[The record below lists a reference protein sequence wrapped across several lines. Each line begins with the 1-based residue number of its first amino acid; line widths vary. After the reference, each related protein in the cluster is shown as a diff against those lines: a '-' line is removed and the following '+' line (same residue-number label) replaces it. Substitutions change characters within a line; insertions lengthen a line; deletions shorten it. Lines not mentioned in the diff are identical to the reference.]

1 LLITVKHFLF
11 SLHLPK
17 DIEFPKTFYA
27 LNVMKATWICVTLLL
42 GQLYL
47 VSAVHNITEALE
59 ALAPVPIDDLQ
70 TKTSLME
77 ETDTSFSVTNTAR
90 KVENEYWLMSLFVV
104 LGYLL
109 Q

>member
-1 LLITVKHFLF
+1 
-11 SLHLPK
+11 
-17 DIEFPKTFYA
+17 
-27 LNVMKATWICVTLLL
+27 MKATWICVTLLL

-59 ALAPVPIDDLQ
+59 ALAPVPIEDLQ

>member
-1 LLITVKHFLF
+1 
-11 SLHLPK
+11 
-17 DIEFPKTFYA
+17 
-27 LNVMKATWICVTLLL
+27 MKATWICVTLLL

-59 ALAPVPIDDLQ
+59 ALAPVPIEDLQ

-77 ETDTSFSVTNTAR
+77 ETDTSFSVTNIAR